1 MIRSNGPKMTGTVL
15 FLVGWL
21 GCPAALWPQA
31 AVQPAAQPPGRPAT
45 APAQP
50 SGGSLVYRVVGV
62 KGGVRVAATGVALT
76 SESDW
81 SPVRPGDE
89 LRSGQQVHVPIRG
102 AVKLVAVP
110 CEPPTVLLIER
121 SSLVNISELAI
132 RDGVARSRMELGF
145 GAIRAGV
152 AEGTVRSDMEIKCP
166 VATLSKRGTDIFRF
180 EYYEGRF
187 MMSLSEQGRGMIQ
200 AIQMESTAFGSVTR
214 MRSRTITPG
223 QFVTQQMFKA
233 IDHVQFDRKITIN
246 DLFGL
251 RGTDELFTMMQER
264 GLGFLLPQGTNLAG
278 YLDGPV
284 SLQFGPRLQMDP
296 AFQQFTAERLFEAFR
311 RTGRRPTDGDF
322 SIGQGSI
329 PGILHGASRPQKAH
343 ETLPERPFHR
353 PKDRACGRH

>member
-1 MIRSNGPKMTGTVL
+1 MIRSSKSKVAGSM
-15 FLVGWL
+15 FLLAGWL
-21 GCPAALWPQA
+21 GLSAHLWA
-31 AVQPAAQPPGRPAT
+31 QPAGPAAT
-45 APAQP
+45 APAAKP
-50 SGGSLVYRVVGV
+50 SDGALVYRVVEV
-62 KGGVRVAATGVALT
+62 KGGVRVAASGVSLT
-76 SESDW
+76 SESGW

-89 LRSGQQVHVPIRG
+89 LRGGQQVHVPIRA

-132 RDGVARSRMELGF
+132 RNGTARSRMELGF

-180 EYYEGRF
+180 EYFEGRF
-187 MMSLSEQGRGMIQ
+187 MMSLSERGRGMIQ
-200 AIQMESTAFGSVTR
+200 AIQMESTAFGSMTQ

-233 IDHVQFDRKITIN
+233 IDHVQFDRKITVN

-251 RGTDELFTMMQER
+251 QGTDELFTMMQER

-278 YLDGPV
+278 YLDAPV
-284 SLQFGPRLQMDP
+284 SLQVGPRLHMDS
-296 AFQQFTAERLFEAFR
+296 AFQQFTAERLFESFL
-311 RTGRRPTDGDF
+311 RTGRRPPDGDF

-329 PGILHGASRPQKAH
+329 PGILNGASRSQKAH
-343 ETLPERPFHR
+343 EALKEWRFHR
-353 PKDRACGRH
+353 ARDCAGGGS